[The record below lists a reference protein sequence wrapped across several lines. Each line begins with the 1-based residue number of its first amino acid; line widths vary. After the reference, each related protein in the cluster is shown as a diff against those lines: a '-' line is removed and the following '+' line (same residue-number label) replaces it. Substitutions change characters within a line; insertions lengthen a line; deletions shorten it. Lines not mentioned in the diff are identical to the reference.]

1 MADMFADNLLKQ
13 IINEVISNKDKIQ
26 DWKATWYGLTKCML
40 RKYPVF
46 QIYADIEKAIEEVA
60 DEDWFTNKFPPE
72 IFKEKKE
79 TRRYKTKDR
88 LKDLINTKLKITDIA
103 KRYGLEVDKKGKV
116 ICPFHYDSQP
126 SLVLDDKRNIFHCFG
141 CGTKGNI
148 IKFNMKLK
156 QMKGG

>member
-1 MADMFADNLLKQ
+1 
-13 IINEVISNKDKIQ
+13 
-26 DWKATWYGLTKCML
+26 ML

-79 TRRYKTKDR
+79 TRRYNPNTEYKLR
-88 LKDLINTKLKITDIA
+88 ELINTKLKITDVA
-103 KRYGLEVDKKGKV
+103 KRYGLEVDRKGKV

-141 CGTKGNI
+141 CNTKGDVI
-148 IKFNMKLK
+148 TFIQKMEEIKIGNKE
-156 QMKGG
+156 GSRAVSD